1 MESITVN
8 PFLEL
13 RDINDLTEYLKI
25 PPKAM
30 YDVLSDSQSS
40 YRTFEIPKKKGGTRL
55 IEAPVGSLKKVQRLL
70 NYHLQ
75 LVYQHCRPE
84 CAHGFISNFK
94 KAHATRN
101 IVTNAKA
108 HVGAN
113 HVLNIDLGNF
123 FHSVDIWK
131 VKEVFMS
138 YPFYYGN
145 DLASYI
151 AILTTYNDRLP
162 MGAPTSPVVANFA
175 SFMLDRKLMRFAEN
189 NNIVYTRYADDLTF
203 STKQEIKA
211 THLQDIME
219 IIRSEK
225 FLLNDK
231 KTRLSRKSSCQTVTG
246 LKVNEKVN
254 VDRRFVRSI
263 RGMLHTWQKYGRAR
277 AAMRNT
283 SEQQFVNIVKGK
295 LDFLAMVRGTKDE
308 LYEKLR
314 MRYDY
319 LIQYGY

>member
-1 MESITVN
+1 MAN

-25 PPKAM
+25 PPQTM
-30 YDVLSDSQSS
+30 YDVIYHSQSS
-40 YRTFEIPKKKGGTRL
+40 YRTFEIAKKKGGMRL
-55 IEAPVGSLKKVQRLL
+55 IEAPEGDLKKVQRLL

-94 KAHATRN
+94 KTHATRN
-101 IVTNAKA
+101 IVTNAQA

-113 HVLNIDLGNF
+113 HVLNIDLKSF

-131 VKEVFMS
+131 VKKIFMS

-162 MGAPTSPVVANFA
+162 MGAPTSPVIANLA
-175 SFMLDRKLMRFAEN
+175 AFMLDRKLMRFAKN

-211 THLQDIME
+211 THLQE
-219 IIRSEK
+219 IIEIVRSEK

-231 KTRLSRKSSCQTVTG
+231 KTRLYRKNRCQTVTG

-254 VDRRFVRSI
+254 VDRKFIRSI
-263 RGMLHTWQKYGRAR
+263 RAMLHNWQKYGKTR
-277 AAMRNT
+277 AAIRNKN
-283 SEQQFVNIVKGK
+283 EQQFVNIVKGK
-295 LDFLAMVRGTKDE
+295 LDFLAMVRGTNDE
-308 LYEKLR
+308 LYRKLR
-314 MRYDY
+314 MRYES
-319 LIQYGY
+319 LMA